1 MLHGRNDENILYEKE
16 SFFPIGKEFICFVI
30 KEFYALSCLFILTYG
45 WVTLAVLNEN
55 LLGSSQPL
63 GDWVKALVCFGA
75 AYMA

>member
-1 MLHGRNDENILYEKE
+1 MHCPAY
-16 SFFPIGKEFICFVI
+16 
-30 KEFYALSCLFILTYG
+30 FILTFG

-63 GDWVKALVCFGA
+63 GDWVRALVCFGV